1 MKDLL
6 WEIPVKEKRGIGEG
20 EPSDC
25 DPPQN
30 PMKQRGR
37 KEDLERKVSD
47 CCTVTRKFCL
57 THGES
62 LRQSLLFEKSC
73 LVKTSLP

>member
-1 MKDLL
+1 MINQMKDLL

-25 DPPQN
+25 HPPQN

-47 CCTVTRKFCL
+47 SVAQL
-57 THGES
+57 QES
-62 LRQSLLFEKSC
+62 F
-73 LVKTSLP
+73 V